1 MLYILSYS
9 IGHSRNAGLASAA
22 GLATGGLVLVVA
34 AVLGLATLFNVAP
47 FVYLIV
53 KILGAIYLIYLGI
66 QMLLEKESTDK
77 PSKIETVRRTPLIKV
92 FWQGVLVEVLN
103 PKTVLFFVAFL
114 PQFVDGDS
122 GSVAVQMLILGL
134 LVPLTAVPS
143 DLVVAFTGGTI
154 ARSLARNRT
163 ASKLL
168 NWLGGLF
175 LVGLGIRL
183 FVSE

>member
-22 GLATGGLVLVVA
+22 GLATGGLVLVVSA
-34 AVLGLATLFNVAP
+34 ALGLATLFAVAP
-47 FVYLIV
+47 FVYMIV

-66 QMLLEKESTDK
+66 QMLLEKESADNETRMAAVRK
-77 PSKIETVRRTPLIKV
+77 TPLSKIFL
-92 FWQGVLVEVLN
+92 QGVLVEILN

-114 PQFVDGDS
+114 PQFVDGEL
-122 GSVAVQMLILGL
+122 GSVGVQMLILGL

-143 DLVVAFTGGTI
+143 DMLVAFTGGTI
-154 ARSLARNRT
+154 ARNLARNRT

-175 LVGLGIRL
+175 LIGLGVRL
-183 FVSE
+183 FIVE